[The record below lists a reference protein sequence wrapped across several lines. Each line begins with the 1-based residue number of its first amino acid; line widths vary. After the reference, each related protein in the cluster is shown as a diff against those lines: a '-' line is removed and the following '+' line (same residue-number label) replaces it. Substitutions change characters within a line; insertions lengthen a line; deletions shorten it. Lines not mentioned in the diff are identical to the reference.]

1 MSVLHLE
8 TGRRL
13 YGGALQVL
21 YLARGLQERGVE
33 SVVVVPRGSEVASEA
48 RRRRL
53 RVEEFPYRGE
63 ADLLAL
69 PRLAWRFS
77 RRDVQLVHLHSRR
90 GADTLGVAA
99 ARLAR
104 APVVLTRRVDT
115 PEPAWLAGTKYRLCR
130 RVVAISEA
138 VSEVLGEQGVPTDK
152 ISLVRSAVD
161 PSDWQEPLS
170 RAERD
175 REFDLP
181 SGVPAGAMVAQFIP
195 RKGHCVLV
203 DALATLRGRGVAP
216 PAMVLFGRGPL
227 EGNARSL
234 AEAAGVADLIRF
246 AGYRSDLHRWLGS
259 FDLCVHPA
267 LSEGLGVAALQA
279 GAAGVPLVASWSGGL
294 PEVVGPEGADA
305 LCPPGDAGALAT
317 AIQGVL
323 SDPER
328 AKARAQ
334 RARRRVE
341 RHFSVG
347 EMVERNLD
355 VYREVVASKRCP
367 AGLRTRACAGEEP
380 GPSSPWTNLP
390 RHSSGAASPLD
401 RFAPRCSSDQ

>member
-33 SVVVVPRGSEVASEA
+33 SVVVTPRGSEVASEA
-48 RRRRL
+48 RRRWL

-63 ADLLAL
+63 GDLLAL

-90 GADTLGVAA
+90 GADTLGAVAA
-99 ARLAR
+99 WLAR
-104 APVVLTRRVDT
+104 APVVLTRRVES
-115 PEPAWLAGTKYRLCR
+115 PEPAWVAGTKYRLCR

-138 VSEVLGEQGVPTDK
+138 VREVLGEQGVPTDK

-195 RKGHCVLV
+195 RKGHWVLV

-246 AGYRSDLHRWLGS
+246 AGFRSDLHRWLGS

-279 GAAGVPLVASWSGGL
+279 CAAGVPLVAARAGGL
-294 PEVVGPEGADA
+294 PEVVGPEGADT
-305 LCPPGDAGALAT
+305 LCP
-317 AIQGVL
+317 QGMQ
-323 SDPER
+323 ER
-328 AKARAQ
+328 WRRRFRASCQ
-334 RARRRVE
+334 IRRARMPGR
-341 RHFSVG
+341 S
-347 EMVERNLD
+347 
-355 VYREVVASKRCP
+355 AP
-367 AGLRTRACAGEEP
+367 AAGSR
-380 GPSSPWTNLP
+380 GSSRSARWWSATW
-390 RHSSGAASPLD
+390 RSTGRWWGRSGIQ
-401 RFAPRCSSDQ
+401 RGGAPAPA

>member
-1 MSVLHLE
+1 MAVGARLDSAHGESPQSTPRVSVLHLE

-33 SVVVVPRGSEVASEA
+33 SVVVTPRGSEVASEA
-48 RRRRL
+48 RRRWL

-63 ADLLAL
+63 GDLLAL

-90 GADTLGVAA
+90 GADTLGVVA

-104 APVVLTRRVDT
+104 APVVLTRRVQS
-115 PEPAWLAGTKYRLCR
+115 PEPAWVAGTKYRLCR

-138 VSEVLGEQGVPTDK
+138 VREVLGEQGVPTDK

-181 SGVPAGAMVAQFIP
+181 SGVPAGAMVAQFIA
-195 RKGHCVLV
+195 RKGHWVLM
-203 DALATLRGRGVAP
+203 DALAMLRGRGVAP
-216 PAMVLFGRGPL
+216 PTMVLFGKGPL

-246 AGYRSDLHRWLGS
+246 AGFRSDLHRWLGS

-279 GAAGVPLVASWSGGL
+279 GAAGVPLVAARAGGL
-294 PEVVGPEGADA
+294 PEVVGPEGADT
-305 LCPPGDAGALAT
+305 LCAPGDAGALAT

-323 SDPER
+323 SDPEG

-341 RHFSVG
+341 RLFSVG
-347 EMVERNLD
+347 EMVERNLEI
-355 VYREVVASKRCP
+355 YREVVASKRRP
-367 AGLRTRACAGEEP
+367 AG
-380 GPSSPWTNLP
+380 
-390 RHSSGAASPLD
+390 
-401 RFAPRCSSDQ
+401 